1 MKKTNRKIT
10 INITL
15 HKTKQQSTPH
25 HNPEINL
32 SAPGMVSSSCPT
44 SSTSR
49 IIFND
54 TDIFGDSSPYVSHI
68 LVEIQLSNLANIN
81 KTLVNEWTA
90 ALIK

>member
-1 MKKTNRKIT
+1 
-10 INITL
+10 
-15 HKTKQQSTPH
+15 
-25 HNPEINL
+25 
-32 SAPGMVSSSCPT
+32 MVSSSCPT

-54 TDIFGDSSPYVSHI
+54 TDIFGDNSPYLTDI
-68 LVEIQLSNLANIN
+68 LVQIQLYNLANIN